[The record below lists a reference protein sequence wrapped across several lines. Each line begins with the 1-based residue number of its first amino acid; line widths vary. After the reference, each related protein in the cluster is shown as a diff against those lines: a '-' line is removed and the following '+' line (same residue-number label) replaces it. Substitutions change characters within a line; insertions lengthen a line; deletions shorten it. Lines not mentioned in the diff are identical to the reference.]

1 MIIMMLLRSTIIT
14 QRYLAHEV
22 RDDTVEGRSLVAVS
36 LLAGAQGAE
45 VLTGLGDDVAPQ
57 L

>member
-1 MIIMMLLRSTIIT
+1 MLLRRSTIT
-14 QRYLAHEV
+14 RGYLAHEV
-22 RDDTVEGRSLVAVS
+22 GDDTVEGGSLVAVS

-45 VLTGLGDDVAPQ
+45 VLAGLGDDVASQ